1 MRDHMGDHPTNEG
14 RPCELRAPGA
24 GGTRVRIQT
33 GSSHAR
39 THAGHVTIVF
49 ESTAVFV
56 VKSPS
61 SIICFIHIFLEVF
74 TTTGSIFF

>member
-1 MRDHMGDHPTNEG
+1 MFLTPFCPISSQSAPAGGERVRDHMGDHPTNEG

-39 THAGHVTIVF
+39 THALTHTPTQVM
-49 ESTAVFV
+49 
-56 VKSPS
+56 
-61 SIICFIHIFLEVF
+61 
-74 TTTGSIFF
+74 